1 MYEIKLMNTETGEIF
16 SKFYY
21 SYYVWKKA
29 INKMKYSKK
38 VKILS
43 YREN

>member
-1 MYEIKLMNTETGEIF
+1 MFEIKLMNTETGQVF

-29 INKMKYSKK
+29 LNKMKRSKK
-38 VKILS
+38 LKILS
-43 YREN
+43 YWER

>member
-21 SYYVWKKA
+21 NYYVWKKT
-29 INKMKYSKK
+29 INKMRYSKK

-43 YREN
+43 YWEN